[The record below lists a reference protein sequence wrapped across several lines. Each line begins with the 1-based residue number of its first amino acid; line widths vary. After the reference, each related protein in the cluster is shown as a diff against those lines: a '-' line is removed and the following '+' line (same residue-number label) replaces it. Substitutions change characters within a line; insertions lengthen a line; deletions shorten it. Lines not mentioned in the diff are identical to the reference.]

1 MRVGFDL
8 SPLRENAS
16 TPHGA
21 EPRVP
26 PGVPRVAAELVE
38 ALERRGRL
46 EVVRLLPDAGVNSR
60 KWRARELPRAVKQ
73 HDLVGLHSFTS
84 AFAFRAPGRRVQ
96 TIHELPWLHGV
107 TENAGWKHKLW
118 ARFGPLF
125 ADRVVTATEV
135 VANDLRRSGS
145 FAKSKLV
152 VCPWGVSETF
162 ADEPPPGVVDEALLG
177 HYRLPEDPLVLCPG
191 AVREKK
197 NLASVL
203 TAVAEV
209 KRRGGPRLHIV
220 VSGSETQSL
229 RRDLGLAAKLGLS
242 ANISTLETIEE
253 EHLPGLYRLAAVVP
267 VLSHS
272 EGFGL
277 VALEALAS
285 GTPVVVPTG
294 SAQAE
299 VAGRFGIEVDTGDTA
314 SVADGLVRAVTER
327 ESLRFTLGE
336 RAREL
341 SWERSAETIEQLWLD
356 LAAR

>member
-1 MRVGFDL
+1 M
-8 SPLRENAS
+8 AS
-16 TPHGA
+16 
-21 EPRVP
+21 
-26 PGVPRVAAELVE
+26 ELVDE
-38 ALERRGRL
+38 LERRGKL
-46 EVVRLLPDAGVNSR
+46 EVVRLEPDANQSSR
-60 KWRARELPRAVKQ
+60 KWRATVLPRAARAQ
-73 HDLVGLHSFTS
+73 ELFGIHSFTS
-84 AFAFRAPGRRVQ
+84 AFPIRGPGRRVQ

-107 TENAGWKHKLW
+107 AENADWRHKLW

-125 ADRVVTATEV
+125 ADRVVTGTEF
-135 VANDLRRSGS
+135 VARDLRAAGRFG
-145 FAKSKLV
+145 KHKLV
-152 VCPWGVSETF
+152 VCPWGVSDRF
-162 ADEPPPGVVDEALLG
+162 ADEPPAGVIDEALLG

-203 TAVAEV
+203 RAVAEV
-209 KRRGGPRLHIV
+209 KRRNGPRLHIV

-253 EHLPGLYRLAAVVP
+253 EHLPALYRLAAVVP

-277 VALEALAS
+277 VALEALAC
-285 GTPVVVPTG
+285 GTPVVVPTD

-299 VAGRFGIEVDTGDTA
+299 VAGSFGIEVDVRDDN
-314 SVADGLVRAVTER
+314 SVADGLMRATQER
-327 ESLRFTLGE
+327 ERLRFSLAV

-341 SWERSAETIEQLWLD
+341 SWTRCAEAIEELWLELD
-356 LAAR
+356 S